1 MLSPHEFATLM
12 LVRSL
17 PEQVDMTRAE
27 LDVLLDSQFIALE
40 HGRYLRLTPAGER
53 LLEATAYMERKLP
66 Q

>member
-27 LDVLLDSQFIALE
+27 LDILLDSQFIALE
-40 HGRYLRLTPAGER
+40 HGRHLKLTAAGER
-53 LLEATAYMERKLP
+53 LLEAATHMERKLT